1 MNLTPA
7 LTGLPQRGRNAVHTV
22 VTRLLGEAKSP
33 SAVAPGTDASG
44 VSADDLANTLGGALL
59 GIQRGGPLG
68 ELLELDGR
76 TVAEPALAHGFVQR
90 FVAVDDDDIR
100 AMLAA
105 IRAAGYTTFR

>member
-1 MNLTPA
+1 
-7 LTGLPQRGRNAVHTV
+7 
-22 VTRLLGEAKSP
+22 
-33 SAVAPGTDASG
+33 
-44 VSADDLANTLGGALL
+44 VSADDLANTLGCALL

-90 FVAVDDDDIR
+90 FAAVDDDDYDDIR

-105 IRAAGYTTFR
+105 IRAAGYTTLR

>member
-1 MNLTPA
+1 
-7 LTGLPQRGRNAVHTV
+7 
-22 VTRLLGEAKSP
+22 
-33 SAVAPGTDASG
+33 
-44 VSADDLANTLGGALL
+44 VSADDLANTLGCALL

-90 FVAVDDDDIR
+90 FAAVDDDDDYDDIR

-105 IRAAGYTTFR
+105 IRAAGYTTLR